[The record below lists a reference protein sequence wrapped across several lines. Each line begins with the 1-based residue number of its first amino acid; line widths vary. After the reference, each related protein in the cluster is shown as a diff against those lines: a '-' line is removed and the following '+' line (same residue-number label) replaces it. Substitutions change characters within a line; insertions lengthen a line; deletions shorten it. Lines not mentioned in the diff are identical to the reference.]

1 MLRLVLFLFFI
12 GCSMSLFAQQD
23 TVSGD
28 GGHCVFIREI
38 NISGKR
44 KTKDKIILREL
55 SVKPGECI
63 DKGDMAAKLE
73 QNRLRLMNLRLFN
86 DVKVSLTNIAA
97 DTFSMDIFLLDRF
110 PIMPDPNFEFADRN
124 FNVWWTEQNH
134 DLRRINLGLTLNHN
148 NFRGNRE
155 VVGVT
160 GQVGYTQKVGL
171 SYARPFADKNQ
182 KHGFGASVFGLQ
194 NREIAYIT
202 TDNKLRFLRSND
214 NFMLRR
220 FDASVWYT
228 FRPQY
233 ASTHLLQLSFHHY
246 WVSDTIVELNPSYLG
261 DGRTQEDILRLTY
274 RFEYNGV
281 DNWNYPL
288 IGNRFIGTAEEK
300 IALRSGKS
308 QGSLNIQYDHYFNP
322 LKKWYVG
329 FVLRGRVSAGQD
341 QPYIFRQNLGYD
353 HDYVR
358 GYEYYV
364 IDGSSFG
371 LARMDIKREL
381 INLRINLPIRFFEV
395 ISIRV
400 YGKVY
405 GDFGAAYNKYPVQDN
420 LYNKALYSTGIG
432 VDIVTFYDIKLRVEY
447 TINHLGEKGL
457 YLHRN
462 GE

>member
-1 MLRLVLFLFFI
+1 MRLVLFLLFI
-12 GCSMSLFAQQD
+12 GCSLISFAQQG
-23 TVSGD
+23 SEMGGD
-28 GGHCVFIREI
+28 SHCVFIREI

-55 SVKPGECI
+55 SVKQGDCI
-63 DKGDMAAKLE
+63 PTGDMAAKVE

-86 DVKVSLTNIAA
+86 DVKVSFTPIAA

-134 DLRRINLGLTLNHN
+134 DLKRINLGLTLNHN

-202 TDNKLRFLRSND
+202 AENKLRFLRSFD

-246 WVSDTIVELNPSYLG
+246 WVSDTIVELNPTYLG
-261 DGRTQEDILRLTY
+261 DGRKQEDIIRLTY

-288 IGNRFIGTAEEK
+288 LGKRFIGVAEQK
-300 IALRSGKS
+300 IALHSGKTQS
-308 QGSLNIQYDHYFNP
+308 SLNLQYDQYFNP

-329 FVLRGRVSAGQD
+329 VILRGRVSAGQD

-364 IDGSSFG
+364 IDGSTFG
-371 LARMDIKREL
+371 IARLDIKREL
-381 INLRINLPIRFFEV
+381 LNVRINLPIRFFEV
-395 ISIRV
+395 IPIRV

-432 VDIVTFYDIKLRVEY
+432 LDIVTFYDIKLRVEY
-447 TINHLGEKGL
+447 TINHLNEKGL